1 MNPKIEILMATYNGE
16 KYIGEQINSI
26 INQTYTNWNLLIRD
40 DGSKDK
46 TLNIIKK
53 YEKMDNRIILI
64 RDNKDNLGFVKNF
77 EELLKKSRTEFVM
90 FSDQDDYWLENKI
103 EKYVEVIEKLD
114 KKKLEKPLLIHSNS
128 YICDKNLKILEEK
141 FIDSNIAGEKKS
153 KSIFFYY
160 IVQGATVL
168 INRNLIKKVIPF
180 SNNVKLHDRYFH
192 LISEFLGNR
201 IFINESLMKYRQHGN
216 NEIGVSK
223 GSIIKKILKK
233 RYFEESDRNLILEIK
248 QKNEKEI
255 KKDLKREI
263 DEYLELTSD
272 KRNRFSR
279 FYLSK
284 KFKMSIKKRIFLLLK
299 G

>member
-223 GSIIKKILKK
+223 GSIIKK
-233 RYFEESDRNLILEIK
+233 N
-248 QKNEKEI
+248 I
-255 KKDLKREI
+255 KKK
-263 DEYLELTSD
+263 
-272 KRNRFSR
+272 
-279 FYLSK
+279 
-284 KFKMSIKKRIFLLLK
+284 IF
-299 G
+299 

>member
-1 MNPKIEILMATYNGE
+1 
-16 KYIGEQINSI
+16 
-26 INQTYTNWNLLIRD
+26 
-40 DGSKDK
+40 
-46 TLNIIKK
+46 
-53 YEKMDNRIILI
+53 
-64 RDNKDNLGFVKNF
+64 
-77 EELLKKSRTEFVM
+77 
-90 FSDQDDYWLENKI
+90 
-103 EKYVEVIEKLD
+103 
-114 KKKLEKPLLIHSNS
+114 
-128 YICDKNLKILEEK
+128 
-141 FIDSNIAGEKKS
+141 
-153 KSIFFYY
+153 
-160 IVQGATVL
+160 
-168 INRNLIKKVIPF
+168 
-180 SNNVKLHDRYFH
+180 
-192 LISEFLGNR
+192 
-201 IFINESLMKYRQHGN
+201 MKYRQHGN

-255 KKDLKREI
+255 KKDVKREI

>member
-255 KKDLKREI
+255 KKDVKREI

>member
-255 KKDLKREI
+255 KKDVKREI

-272 KRNRFSR
+272 KRKRFSR

>member
-223 GSIIKKILKK
+223 GSVIKKIFKK

-255 KKDLKREI
+255 KKDVKREI

-272 KRNRFSR
+272 KRNRFLR

>member
-114 KKKLEKPLLIHSNS
+114 KKKVRKAI
-128 YICDKNLKILEEK
+128 
-141 FIDSNIAGEKKS
+141 IDT
-153 KSIFFYY
+153 F
-160 IVQGATVL
+160 
-168 INRNLIKKVIPF
+168 
-180 SNNVKLHDRYFH
+180 
-192 LISEFLGNR
+192 
-201 IFINESLMKYRQHGN
+201 
-216 NEIGVSK
+216 
-223 GSIIKKILKK
+223 
-233 RYFEESDRNLILEIK
+233 
-248 QKNEKEI
+248 
-255 KKDLKREI
+255 
-263 DEYLELTSD
+263 
-272 KRNRFSR
+272 
-279 FYLSK
+279 
-284 KFKMSIKKRIFLLLK
+284 
-299 G
+299 

>member
-223 GSIIKKILKK
+223 VSIIKKILKK

-255 KKDLKREI
+255 KKDVKREI

>member
-16 KYIGEQINSI
+16 KYIREQINSI

-46 TLNIIKK
+46 TLDIIKK
-53 YEKMDNRIILI
+53 YEKIDNRITVI
-64 RDNKDNLGFVKNF
+64 RDNKSNLGFVKNF
-77 EELLKKSRTEFVM
+77 EELLKNSRAEFVM

-103 EKYVEVIEKLD
+103 EKYIEVVEKLD

-128 YICDKNLKILEEK
+128 YICDKNLNILKEK
-141 FIDSNIAGEKKS
+141 FIDSSIARETKS

-168 INRNLIKKVIPF
+168 INRNLIKKVVPF

-216 NEIGVSK
+216 NEIGVRK
-223 GSIIKKILKK
+223 NGIIKKILKK
-233 RYFEESDRNLILEIK
+233 RYFDENDRDLILEIK
-248 QKNEKEI
+248 QKNEKKIKKEI
-255 KKDLKREI
+255 KIKI
-263 DEYLELTSD
+263 NEYLQLTD
-272 KRNRFSR
+272 KKKNRLLR

-284 KFKMSIKKRIFLLLK
+284 NFKMNFNKRIFILLK

>member
-255 KKDLKREI
+255 KKDVKREI

-279 FYLSK
+279 FYLIK
-284 KFKMSIKKRIFLLLK
+284 KFKMSIKKLIFLLLK